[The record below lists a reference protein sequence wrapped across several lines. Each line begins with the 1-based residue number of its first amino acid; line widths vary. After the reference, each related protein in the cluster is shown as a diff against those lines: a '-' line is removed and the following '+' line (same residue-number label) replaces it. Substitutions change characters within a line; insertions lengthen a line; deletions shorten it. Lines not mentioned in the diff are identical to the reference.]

1 MANAPVRILGWDDSN
16 QHWAAAREGERS
28 FAGVQDLGDAF
39 MACHN
44 RSADLIVSDHVYAEM
59 VARGDAWLPRP
70 DWVRF
75 AATRN

>member
-1 MANAPVRILGWDDSN
+1 
-16 QHWAAAREGERS
+16 
-28 FAGVQDLGDAF
+28 

>member
-16 QHWAAAREGERS
+16 QHWE
-28 FAGVQDLGDAF
+28 DLGDAF